1 MNNIKIITNN
11 KHRQLIY
18 GYELTDKQK
27 QDFDYIEDIDSHD
40 FVKYKNNIYDL
51 SEFMRVETI
60 DSLKDWHGYSSDS
73 YFGGTLVKYIDSDTV
88 VIGRYYTI
96 YIY

>member
-1 MNNIKIITNN
+1 MTNIKIMTNN
-11 KHRQLIY
+11 KPRQLIY

-51 SEFMRVETI
+51 SEFMRVENNS
-60 DSLKDWHGYSSDS
+60 SLKDWEGYSSDS
-73 YFGGTLVKYIDSDTV
+73 HFSGTLVKYIDDDS
-88 VIGRYYTI
+88 VIMGWYYQ
-96 YIY
+96 

>member
-1 MNNIKIITNN
+1 MSNIKIMTNN
-11 KHRQLIY
+11 VPRQLIY

-27 QDFDYIEDIDSHD
+27 QDFDYIEDIDCHD

-51 SEFMRVETI
+51 SEFMRIETI

-73 YFGGTLVKYIDSDTV
+73 FFSGTLIKYIDSDTV
-88 VIGRYYTI
+88 IMGWYYS
-96 YIY
+96 

>member
-1 MNNIKIITNN
+1 MNNIKITTNN
-11 KHRQLIY
+11 KPRQLIY

-51 SEFMRVETI
+51 SEFMRVENN
-60 DSLKDWHGYSSDS
+60 DNLKDWDGYSGGS
-73 YFGGTLVKYIDSDTV
+73 YFHGTLVKYTDEDTV
-88 VIGRYYTI
+88 IMGWYYS
-96 YIY
+96 

>member
-1 MNNIKIITNN
+1 MTNIKIMTNN
-11 KHRQLIY
+11 KPRQLIY

-51 SEFMRVETI
+51 SEFMRTENN

-73 YFGGTLVKYIDSDTV
+73 FFSGTLIKYIDSDTV
-88 VIGRYYTI
+88 IMGWYCS
-96 YIY
+96 

>member
-1 MNNIKIITNN
+1 MSNIKIMTNN
-11 KHRQLIY
+11 KPRQLIY

-51 SEFMRVETI
+51 SEFMRVENN
-60 DSLKDWHGYSSDS
+60 DSLKGWEGYSSDS
-73 YFGGTLVKYIDSDTV
+73 YFSGTLVKYIDSDTV
-88 VIGRYYTI
+88 IMGWYYQ
-96 YIY
+96 